1 MSLVDLYNYKDAYK
15 IYKIISDKNHPN
27 IILNGKI
34 IKKEFIITILNEY
47 FFKKNIQ
54 NSIYDEEIY
63 YEYNDIYYYFDIKR
77 IKLDI
82 KNTFINTIKKITA
95 SYNYFTNKNNYI
107 ILDNYNFINPI
118 LENKLKVIIEKSC
131 YTTKFIILTSQYDK
145 ILEAIKSRCI
155 CTRIAVL
162 NYYDKSYILKEYSN
176 LKNFKQILEKYDDIE
191 LIKNLFNGYKDPLD
205 IFVKKCIKLFNKK
218 MNKNIN
224 DLKELSY
231 NIKNSVLNYPE
242 LQKRLIKYYLQT
254 NISNEKKSKIIN
266 ASSDNNY
273 LMINCYKDIIY
284 IEHYLL
290 EIYNIIND

>member
-15 IYKIISDKNHPN
+15 IFKIISDKNHPN
-27 IILNGKI
+27 IILNGKM

-47 FFKKNIQ
+47 FLKKNIK

-63 YEYNDIYYYFDIKR
+63 YEYNDIYYYYDIKR

-82 KNTFINTIKKITA
+82 KNTFINTIKKITG

-131 YTTKFIILTSQYDK
+131 YTTKFIILTSQFDK
-145 ILEAIKSRCI
+145 ILEAIKSRCM
-155 CTRIAVL
+155 CVRLAVL

-176 LKNFKQILEKYDDIE
+176 LKNFKEILEKYDDIE
-191 LIKNLFNGYKDPLD
+191 LIKKIFNGYKDPLD
-205 IFVKKCIKLFNKK
+205 IFVKKCIKLFNKT

-242 LQKRLIKYYLQT
+242 LQKRLIKHYLQS

-266 ASSDNNY
+266 ASVDNNY

-284 IEHYLL
+284 IEYYLL
-290 EIYNIIND
+290 RIYNIIND